1 MAILKAVAPKK
12 TKAKLIQNICAYV
25 LKNEKTEEKITY
37 GFNVDVKNCV
47 AQMNATKDFWDK
59 KNKGR
64 EYYHFV
70 QAFPPNE
77 NITTEQAL
85 EMAKKFIQE
94 SKAFEDF
101 EVLLATHKD
110 KKHIHTHF
118 IVNSVSLTNGK
129 KFRYS
134 KNDLANWKEL
144 QDTINIQNGFSRA
157 VEKGQTIQGTI
168 REETVAN
175 NRATYEYLKKAE
187 KKQVQSY
194 VWDCALAVLDN
205 VHKAKN
211 KIDFMEL
218 MKKQGF
224 KTSWEDNKKHI
235 TFTDIKREQNGEQKK
250 SVRLSKL
257 FDYFNVQEFETKEN
271 LLNEFKRNS
280 ERTTA
285 TKQPGTNPNTTK
297 SNTDIFDEYKQHRA
311 DERNKE
317 LERIRVQNA
326 RRIAEEQQRK
336 LEKNRNGLQ
345 RTDKN
350 DFSIGR

>member
-12 TKAKLIQNICAYV
+12 NKAKLIQNICAYV
-25 LKNEKTEEKITY
+25 LQNEKTEEKITY

-77 NITTEQAL
+77 KITTEQAL
-85 EMAKKFIQE
+85 EMTKKFIQE
-94 SKAFEDF
+94 SKAFDDY

-110 KKHIHTHF
+110 KKHIHTHI

-134 KNDLANWKEL
+134 RNDLSQWKEL
-144 QDTINIQNGFSRA
+144 QNRINIENGFSKA
-157 VEKGQTIQGTI
+157 VEKGQTIQGTT

-211 KIDFMEL
+211 KIEFIEL
-218 MKKQGF
+218 MTQQGF

-257 FDYFNVQEFETKEN
+257 FDYFNIQEFETKEN

-285 TKQPGTNPNTTK
+285 TQQPGPNTKPTQ
-297 SNTDIFDEYKQHRA
+297 SNTDIFAEYQQHRA
-311 DERNKE
+311 DERAE
-317 LERIRVQNA
+317 AIRIQNA
-326 RRIAEEQQRK
+326 RRIAEEQQRQ
-336 LEKNRNGLQ
+336 LEKDKRKLQ
-345 RTDKN
+345 PGHKK

>member
-12 TKAKLIQNICAYV
+12 AKAKLIQNICAYV
-25 LKNEKTEEKITY
+25 LKNEKTEEKLTY

-47 AQMNATKDFWDK
+47 EQMNNTKDFWDK

-85 EMAKKFIQE
+85 EMAKKFIQK

-144 QDTINIQNGFSRA
+144 QDTINIQNGFSKA
-157 VEKGQTIQGTI
+157 VEKGQTIQGTE

-175 NRATYEYLKKAE
+175 NRDTFEILKKAE
-187 KKQVQSY
+187 KGQAQSY
-194 VWDCALAVLDN
+194 VWDCALAVIN
-205 VHKAKN
+205 NTKKSKN
-211 KIDFMEL
+211 KIEFIEL
-218 MKKQGF
+218 MKASGY
-224 KTSWEDNKKHI
+224 KTKWEDHKKHI
-235 TFTDIKREQNGEQKK
+235 TFTDIEREKNGEQKK

-257 FDYFNVQEFETKEN
+257 FDYFNISIFESKEK
-271 LLNEFKRNS
+271 LLNEFERNS

-285 TKQPGTNPNTTK
+285 TQQPGTNPKPTQ
-297 SNTDIFDEYKQHRA
+297 SNTDIFAEYQQHRA
-311 DERNKE
+311 DERAE
-317 LERIRVQNA
+317 AIRIQNA
-326 RRIAEEQQRK
+326 RQLAAEQQRQ
-336 LEKNRNGLQ
+336 LEKDKRKLQ
-345 RTDKN
+345 PGHKK